1 MNDDQQELDL
11 GLTEDEN
18 NFVTNLKYIKEKL
31 SSINLNDFD
40 MRTSVSRLTNGR
52 IIEINRLLS
61 EIDKI
66 IPFYK

>member
-31 SSINLNDFD
+31 SSINLNYFY

-52 IIEINRLLS
+52 II
-61 EIDKI
+61 
-66 IPFYK
+66 